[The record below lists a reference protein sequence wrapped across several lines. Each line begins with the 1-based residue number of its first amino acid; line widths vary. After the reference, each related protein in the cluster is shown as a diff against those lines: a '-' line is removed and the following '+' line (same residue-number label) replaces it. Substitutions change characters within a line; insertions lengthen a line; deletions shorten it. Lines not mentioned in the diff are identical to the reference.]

1 MTDPQRYFGEYI
13 PKVLSQRSQLREQFR
28 GVFATAVVE
37 VTGEDGGIWT
47 FVINGSDISINEGAP
62 VESTFGVELSIDTF
76 RHLQSKILSPQNAFI
91 RGKIKLSGSVGTAMK
106 LAALLKP

>member
-1 MTDPQRYFGEYI
+1 MTDPKGYFGEHI
-13 PKVLSQRSQLREQFR
+13 PKILLQRSQLREQFR
-28 GVFATAVVE
+28 GVHATAVVE

-47 FVINGSDISINEGAP
+47 IVIDGSDIRINEGAP

-76 RHLQSKILSPQNAFI
+76 RQLRSRVLSPQNAFI

-106 LAALLKP
+106 LAALLKS